1 MEITGIKVVS
11 FKGHDGKLVQGVK
24 LYLIDHDIPV
34 LAGVACDSL
43 FLPRSV
49 LDKIGMSPE
58 DFKVGD
64 KLTVSYNKYGKLQ
77 AVSFN

>member
-11 FKGHDGKLVQGVK
+11 FKGKDGKSVQGVK
-24 LYLIDHDIPV
+24 LYVIDHDIPV

-43 FLPRSV
+43 FLSRFL
-49 LDKIGMSPE
+49 LDKIGMSPD

-64 KLTVSYNKYGKLQ
+64 RLTVSYNKYGKIQ
-77 AVSFN
+77 SVSVN

>member
-11 FKGHDGKLVQGVK
+11 FKGQDGKTVQGVK
-24 LYLIDHDIPV
+24 LYVIDHDVPV

-43 FLPRSV
+43 FLSCFL
-49 LDKIGMSPE
+49 LDKIGMTPD

-64 KLTVSYNKYGKLQ
+64 RLTVFYNKYGKIQ
-77 AVSFN
+77 SVSVN

>member
-11 FKGHDGKLVQGVK
+11 FNGQDGKPVEGVK
-24 LYLIDHDIPV
+24 LYVLDHTVTV

-43 FLPRSV
+43 FLSRSL
-49 LDKIGMSPE
+49 LDKLGMTPD

-64 KLTVSYNKYGKLQ
+64 KLTVIYNKYGKIQ
-77 AVSFN
+77 AVSVN